1 VLSSSLAILLSPL
14 LLQGA
19 RESSILNP
27 VQIVSLFLG
36 IAILLHTVVRMRT
49 RRTRVIPDGLGHEPL
64 PASAWATPPAART
77 GGARGGSRGGE
88 AVQTQELE
96 RLLVDLQETGREIE
110 ARLDTKIRY
119 AQRLIEEAQRT
130 LTDLDVARA
139 RAEGLARTAP
149 HRAELA
155 EAESVLQRV
164 EEQNRVQTRER
175 FEQERRARAGEGGKP
190 KSMFAPIE
198 EDAAEEGAGNP
209 GVAGEAGGPV
219 APPEPPDSSERD
231 PGGIAPGGT
240 VVGTEGPSAR
250 ASTSRSTEETAATT
264 PPPPRKRPPIEED
277 PAASQEAESQG
288 RIRELAA
295 EGRSAPEIA
304 REVNRPVGEI
314 ELILALGRTDSVS
327 SG

>member
-1 VLSSSLAILLSPL
+1 MLSSSLAILLSPL

-27 VQIVSLFLG
+27 VQIVSLFIG

-49 RRTRVIPDGLGHEPL
+49 RRTRVIPDGLGQEPL
-64 PASAWATPPAART
+64 PASAWATLAAART
-77 GGARGGSRGGE
+77 GGARGGSRDGE

-130 LTDLDVARA
+130 LTDLDVSRA

-198 EDAAEEGAGNP
+198 EDAAEEGAGKQ
-209 GVAGEAGGPV
+209 GVVGQAGDPV
-219 APPEPPDSSERD
+219 APPEPPISSERD
-231 PGGIAPGGT
+231 PGGIASGGT
-240 VVGTEGPSAR
+240 VVGTE
-250 ASTSRSTEETAATT
+250 ETVATT
-264 PPPPRKRPPIEED
+264 PPPARRRPPIEED

>member
-49 RRTRVIPDGLGHEPL
+49 RRTRVIPDGLGQEPL
-64 PASAWATPPAART
+64 PASAWATPAAART
-77 GGARGGSRGGE
+77 GGARGGSRDGE

-130 LTDLDVARA
+130 LTDLDVSRA
-139 RAEGLARTAP
+139 RAEGLARIAP

-198 EDAAEEGAGNP
+198 EDAAEEGAGKQ
-209 GVAGEAGGPV
+209 GVVGQAGDPV
-219 APPEPPDSSERD
+219 APPEPPISSERD
-231 PGGIAPGGT
+231 PGGIASGGT
-240 VVGTEGPSAR
+240 VVGTE
-250 ASTSRSTEETAATT
+250 ETVATT
-264 PPPPRKRPPIEED
+264 PPPARKRPPIEED